1 MQNTTNRMPLFAKNI
16 LGRMIRFN
24 SEDNHGLIQMNDT
37 QEVIYIHKNEIIKNS
52 EMEIPLSSVNNKEDG
67 RIF

>member
-1 MQNTTNRMPLFAKNI
+1 MQNTTNRMPLYAKNI

-24 SEDNHGLIQMNDT
+24 SEDNHGLIKRNDT

>member
-1 MQNTTNRMPLFAKNI
+1 MQNATHRMPLFAKNI

>member
-1 MQNTTNRMPLFAKNI
+1 MQNTTNSMPLFAKNI

-24 SEDNHGLIQMNDT
+24 SEDNHGLIKMNDT

>member
-1 MQNTTNRMPLFAKNI
+1 MQNATNRMPLFAKNI

-24 SEDNHGLIQMNDT
+24 SEDNHGLIKMNDT